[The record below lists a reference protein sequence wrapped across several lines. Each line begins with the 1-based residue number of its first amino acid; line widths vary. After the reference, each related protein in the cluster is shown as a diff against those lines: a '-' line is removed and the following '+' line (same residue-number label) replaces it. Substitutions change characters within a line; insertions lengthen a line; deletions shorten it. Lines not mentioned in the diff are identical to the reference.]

1 MNEQEKLQVCNV
13 INNFL
18 EAKGFFPYLIDLETH
33 PMFWPLFKNLEK
45 EQKEEIEKIIDE
57 CIVEKLNSYKTK
69 WWELFRRFFEV
80 NEDDFW
86 RFRDMNCD
94 DNFAQTKQFHEL
106 GRKIEAELFKYEWI
120 LTEKMLEQEKGLDK
134 VIWSFYNIVYTYFP
148 RLNLVESE

>member
-45 EQKEEIEKIIDE
+45 EQKEDIEKIIDE

-69 WWELFRRFFEV
+69 WW
-80 NEDDFW
+80 
-86 RFRDMNCD
+86 
-94 DNFAQTKQFHEL
+94 
-106 GRKIEAELFKYEWI
+106 
-120 LTEKMLEQEKGLDK
+120 
-134 VIWSFYNIVYTYFP
+134 
-148 RLNLVESE
+148 